1 MSEHHEQCA
10 LFTWLRL
17 QWPELDRVS
26 FAIPNGG
33 HRHKA
38 VAGKLKAEGV
48 KAGVPD
54 VFIAHPTKTGHAG
67 LFIEMKTAK
76 GYANPAQKAWQGK
89 LRVMGFAAEVCKGID
104 AARDCVNQHYGDAA

>member
-10 LFTWLRL
+10 LFAWLRL
-17 QWPELDRVS
+17 QWPDLDRVS

-54 VFIAHPTKTGHAG
+54 IFIAYPIARSFACHAFCAG
-67 LFIEMKTAK
+67 LA
-76 GYANPAQKAWQGK
+76 
-89 LRVMGFAAEVCKGID
+89 
-104 AARDCVNQHYGDAA
+104 